1 MLTVFSGESF
11 IFVYRPVTGEDFM
24 KRPSRHDY
32 TDGHSVELLQ
42 SGEPFFAANIKAIN
56 ESRQYIHFQ
65 SYIVDEDDTGLLII
79 DALVRA
85 AERGVRIYL
94 LLDAYGTKYLSG
106 EFIKKVEDSGI
117 MFRFFSPVFITKGFQ
132 MSLRLHHKVLL
143 VDGELAIIGGMN
155 FADRYHGTPGK
166 KEWLDYAVVVKG
178 PECMH
183 INRIL
188 RKHWNKTFLSKEE
201 RSNEIV
207 HSTKIYEENIKLRV
221 TENNWYRNKI
231 EILRSYRSAF
241 KHAHHHMIIFASYFL
256 PGRLERKLLRL
267 ASARGVDIKI
277 VLAAE
282 SDAPMFKRATGFLY
296 EFILRNNIKIF
307 EYLSSNLHAKVATV
321 DGKWSTIGSYNLNHI
336 SDYGSIEMNV
346 DILDEAFTESF
357 EKILLRIIKN
367 DCRQVTF
374 EEYLRRRTW
383 FSQLRGWTSY
393 QMIRF
398 LMRLMAQMTSKK
410 GKHPPT
416 PPRGG

>member
-1 MLTVFSGESF
+1 
-11 IFVYRPVTGEDFM
+11 M
-24 KRPSRHDY
+24 KRLSRHDY
-32 TDGHSVELLQ
+32 KEGHSVELLQ
-42 SGEPFFAANIKAIN
+42 SGESFFAANIKAID
-56 ESRQYIHFQ
+56 EARQYIHFQ
-65 SYIVDEDDTGLLII
+65 TYIVDEDETGLRII
-79 DALVRA
+79 DALVKA

-94 LLDAYGTKYLSG
+94 LLDAFGTKYLSG
-106 EFIKKVEDSGI
+106 EFIKRIEDSGI
-117 MFRFFSPVFITKGFQ
+117 LFRFFSPVFITKGFQ

-155 FADRYHGTPGK
+155 FANRYHGTPVK
-166 KEWLDYAVVVKG
+166 KEWLDFAVIVKG

-183 INRIL
+183 INSIL
-188 RKHWNKTFLSKEE
+188 RKLWNKAFISRED

-207 HSTKIYEENIKLRV
+207 HSAKIYEENIKLRV

-277 VLAAE
+277 VFTAE

-296 EFILRNNIKIF
+296 EYILRNNIKIY
-307 EYLSSNLHAKVATV
+307 EYLPSNLHAKVATV
-321 DGKWSTIGSYNLNHI
+321 DGKWSTVGSYNLNHI

-346 DILDEAFTESF
+346 DILDTAFTENF
-357 EKILLRIIKN
+357 EKILLKIIKN
-367 DCRQVTF
+367 DCRQVTT

-383 FSQLRGWTSY
+383 LSQFRGWISY
-393 QMIRF
+393 QMIR
-398 LMRLMAQMTSKK
+398 LMMRLMAQMTAKK

-416 PPRGG
+416 PSRGG